1 MAFLEKAKKQD
12 LVLLAEEL
20 GQKVSDKM
28 TNIELRN
35 IIIGSKDYEEE
46 FVRDQLSVIS
56 EERFER
62 ESEEKIARQLA
73 IEEEKIARQ
82 HAIQQLR
89 WESELNELRL
99 EIESIRSN
107 VKRTSC
113 AEDRKKT
120 SSNYRISIGRAEEHV
135 RETSP
140 AVLMAEATIPVTTP
154 IKEEKGMDDL
164 RVVYVKVK
172 GEQEMVNAVI
182 DTGAQM
188 PVVRP
193 DVVEGQSIN
202 NRGSIQIT
210 SAFGEHEM
218 GEKTQMI
225 RNPAKLREPSKK
237 EGIISSTDSKSVCS
251 QEVVTDLPPETQSL
265 LNVPNGDLVA
275 VKINGSNVQTNGQG
289 IKESKG
295 EVVLTCEFKK
305 GILYSTRRG
314 CPQSETRGQ
323 ASSERWRYERSLRLS
338 STFFKE
344 IACRKKSTPCSKLVM
359 RIVYGRDLYNAAM
372 KYGLANEEI
381 ARKQY
386 EREYSTEVKNMW
398 LICGQR

>member
-1 MAFLEKAKKQD
+1 MAFLEKAEKQD

-28 TNIELRN
+28 TIIDLKN

-46 FVRDQLSVIS
+46 FVRAQLSVIS
-56 EERFER
+56 EERV
-62 ESEEKIARQLA
+62 EK
-73 IEEEKIARQ
+73 ETEEKIARQ
-82 HAIQQLR
+82 HAIQQLH

-120 SSNYRISIGRAEEHV
+120 SSNYRISIGRAGEHM

-154 IKEEKGMDDL
+154 IKEENGMDDL

-172 GEQEMVNAVI
+172 GEQEMVNAVM

-193 DVVEGQSIN
+193 DVVEGQTID

-210 SAFGEHEM
+210 SAFGSM
-218 GEKTQMI
+218 KW
-225 RNPAKLREPSKK
+225 
-237 EGIISSTDSKSVCS
+237 
-251 QEVVTDLPPETQSL
+251 
-265 LNVPNGDLVA
+265 
-275 VKINGSNVQTNGQG
+275 VK
-289 IKESKG
+289 
-295 EVVLTCEFKK
+295 
-305 GILYSTRRG
+305 
-314 CPQSETRGQ
+314 
-323 ASSERWRYERSLRLS
+323 
-338 STFFKE
+338 
-344 IACRKKSTPCSKLVM
+344 
-359 RIVYGRDLYNAAM
+359 
-372 KYGLANEEI
+372 
-381 ARKQY
+381 
-386 EREYSTEVKNMW
+386 
-398 LICGQR
+398 